1 MAMTKAEAAKLTNDL
16 LLRGVVETIVK
27 ESSVLQ
33 LLPFMEVS
41 GTSVTYNREATMPSA
56 TFYDVGDTWTESTPT
71 FTQVTANLKILG
83 GDADVDNFIQATYA
97 DPNDI
102 EAEVVSSRAKSIAH
116 VFSESFFNGDAGLN
130 PKTFDGLT
138 KVLTGTAQ
146 EVTAGANGAQL
157 TLDMMDQ
164 MIDLVM
170 PGKPDAIFL
179 SRRTRRKLSS
189 LRRAS
194 GNLLEVDVDQF
205 GQRALFYDG
214 VPLYVDDFISDTQ
227 VQGSSGGVCSS
238 VYGVKFGQGIGVLGL
253 EHGGIQIEKV
263 GELETK
269 DATRWRLKWYTT
281 QVRTICSEAAVDQ
294 RGHSD

>member
-33 LLPFMEVS
+33 LLPFMEVT
-41 GTSVTYNREATMPSA
+41 GTSVTYNREAAMPA
-56 TFYDVGDTWTESTPT
+56 ANFYDVGDTWTEATPT

-102 EAEVVSSRAKSIAH
+102 EAEVVTSRAKSIAH
-116 VFSESFFNGDAGLN
+116 LFSDSFFNGDSGLN

-146 EVTAGANGAQL
+146 EITAGANGAQL

-170 PGKPDAIFL
+170 PGKPDALFV

-214 VPLYVDDFISDTQ
+214 IPLYVDDFISDAQ

-238 VYGVKFGQGIGVLGL
+238 VYAVKLGQGVGALGL
-253 EHGGIQIEKV
+253 EHGGVQIEKV

-269 DATRWRLKWYTT
+269 DATRWRLKWYAGLSVFS
-281 QVRTICSEAAVDQ
+281 QLGVARVKGILP
-294 RGHSD
+294 

>member
-1 MAMTKAEAAKLTNDL
+1 MAMTKVEAAKLTNDL

-27 ESSVLQ
+27 ESSVLR
-33 LLPFMEVS
+33 LLPFLQVT
-41 GTSVTYNREATMPSA
+41 GTSVTYAREATLPAA
-56 TFYDVGDTWTESTPT
+56 TFYDVGDTWTEATPT

-83 GDADVDNFIQATYA
+83 GDADVDNFLQATYA

-116 VFSESFFNGDAGLN
+116 VFSDSFFNGDSGLN
-130 PKTFDGLT
+130 PKMFDGLT
-138 KVLTGTAQ
+138 KVLNGTGQ

-157 TLDMMDQ
+157 TLEMMDQ
-164 MIDLVM
+164 MIDLVL

-194 GNLLEVDVDQF
+194 GNLLEVDVDAF

-214 VPLYVDDFISDTQ
+214 IPLYVDDFINDAQ
-227 VQGSSGGVCSS
+227 VQGSSGAVCSS
-238 VYGVKFGQGIGVLGL
+238 VYAVKFGQGVGVLGL
-253 EHGGIQIEKV
+253 EQGGIQIERV

-269 DATRWRLKWYTT
+269 DATRWRLKWYAGLS
-281 QVRTICSEAAVDQ
+281 VFSMLGVARVKGILP
-294 RGHSD
+294 